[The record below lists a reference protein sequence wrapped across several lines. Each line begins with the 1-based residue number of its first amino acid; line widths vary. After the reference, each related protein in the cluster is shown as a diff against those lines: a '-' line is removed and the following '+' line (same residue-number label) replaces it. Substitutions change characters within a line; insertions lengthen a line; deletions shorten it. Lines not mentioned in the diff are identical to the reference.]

1 MRLGDA
7 TTTRA
12 QTYQTNDR
20 IEEHIALIRQVV
32 QTSLA
37 DPASRALAAAI
48 VSGSFD
54 DGRDP
59 RTGTSVPV
67 ISYHGRAYR
76 GARSWA
82 DARSVCG
89 MRDLLCEVTAIWNFL
104 VLNVRYT
111 QDQDGEDTYQ
121 TLRASLE
128 GGAADCDDFAIA
140 FAVLLHAVGFEDV
153 IARVISLDGRAWA
166 HIYPLVRVDRHGW
179 VVLDA
184 TEKGKPMGWEFG
196 RARAKRDFAI

>member
-1 MRLGDA
+1 LRLGD
-7 TTTRA
+7 TTARS
-12 QTYQTNDR
+12 QTYQTSDR
-20 IEEHIALIRQVV
+20 IEEHIALIRQQV
-32 QTSLA
+32 QASLA
-37 DPASRALAAAI
+37 DPATRALAAAI

-54 DGRDP
+54 SGVDP
-59 RTGTSVPV
+59 RTGESVPV

-82 DARSVCG
+82 DARSLCA
-89 MRDLLCEVTAIWNFL
+89 MRDLRCEVTAIWNFL

-128 GGAADCDDFAIA
+128 GGAGDCDDMTIA
-140 FAVLLHAVGFEDV
+140 FAALLHAVGFEDV

-166 HIYPLVRVDRHGW
+166 HIYPVVLVGRQW
-179 VVLDA
+179 LVLDA
-184 TEKGKPMGWEFG
+184 TERGKAMGWE
-196 RARAKRDFAI
+196 